1 MINWTEIDAEVEAFQ
16 EGYRSGFISIFKK
29 YEGQETDERAANN
42 KIVKVTVASFAARY
56 GIADTTFRRWISE
69 DENVTTAGTYSKPAN
84 FTERMA
90 KAAAEA
96 AAQAKAEAEAAA
108 QEQLAKALAEQ
119 KRAEEAKAADH
130 RRQERTKHEAE
141 LAEVQ
146 ARMRQEKLEALAR
159 QEKQLKEEAGK
170 RGLDLSQLTASD
182 KSKLMVMLAND
193 PEQARDW
200 FNAYNQERTRKL
212 SEQHQKQKE
221 DAEKR
226 RFQMEEREARE
237 AARKASQ
244 EFDDSGLHFFINK
257 VVPQIDKLRHEMSLK
272 PITFTHMMYSGMTPH
287 QLVEMTNR
295 CEDIIVQV
303 REGLFSANAENELAD
318 LNQDTP

>member
-1 MINWTEIDAEVEAFQ
+1 MQITWSEIEAEAG
-16 EGYRSGFISIFKK
+16 GYREGFVAIYKK
-29 YEGQETDERAANN
+29 YEGMETDEKDAVGRA
-42 KIVKVTVASFAARY
+42 IKVTKGSFARHM
-56 GIADTTFRRWISE
+56 GIAERTFCRWVT
-69 DENVTTAGTYSKPAN
+69 NVEEGSSATMADNGQAWRDREAKIA
-84 FTERMA
+84 EQAAA
-90 KAAAEA
+90 KAR
-96 AAQAKAEAEAAA
+96 QEAEAVA

-130 RRQERTKHEAE
+130 RRQERAKHEAE

-159 QEKQLKEEAGK
+159 QEKQLKEEAK
-170 RGLDLSQLTASD
+170 SHGLDLSQLTASD

-193 PEQARDW
+193 PEQAKDW

-212 SEQHQKQKE
+212 AEQHQKQKE

-244 EFDDSGLHFFINK
+244 EFDDSALHFFINK
-257 VVPQIDKLRHEMSLK
+257 TVPAIDKLRHELSLK

-295 CEDIIVQV
+295 AEDIIVQV

-318 LNQDTP
+318 LNTED